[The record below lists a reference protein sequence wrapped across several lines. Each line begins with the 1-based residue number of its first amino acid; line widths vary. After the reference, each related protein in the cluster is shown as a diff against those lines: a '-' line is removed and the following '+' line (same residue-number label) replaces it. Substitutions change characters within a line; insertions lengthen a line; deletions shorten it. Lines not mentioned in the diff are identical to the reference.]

1 MARRAIALAAQLR
14 ELDSAW
20 EKMSTELS
28 DAVALAAGGEC
39 TALKR
44 LDLSGCSGLVS
55 LPVGLGEC
63 KRLQD
68 LGDLRGC
75 SGLLS
80 LPDLSGLKQ
89 LEVNKWSLPGRLQP
103 WASGYKALSLS
114 KPA

>member
-1 MARRAIALAAQLR
+1 MVGCSGLVSLPEQL
-14 ELDSAW
+14 
-20 EKMSTELS
+20 
-28 DAVALAAGGEC
+28 GGC

-55 LPVGLGEC
+55 LPEGLGEC

-89 LEVNKWSLPGRLQP
+89 LEVTKWSLPGRLQP
-103 WASGYKALSLS
+103 WWASGYKALSLS
-114 KPA
+114 NPA